1 MFPTKGVKTVMKNRI
16 FSNWQMI
23 SLKNK
28 TFQIKDTKNKL
39 TLKDRFHKNITL
51 GTLYPVILN
60 QQVTCTCL
68 I

>member
-51 GTLYPVILN
+51 GTLL
-60 QQVTCTCL
+60 
-68 I
+68 